1 MISQFA
7 GEYEIELIEHYL
19 REDKTQLKLREGYW
33 QIQIHLFI
41 VGAIDQFRLSE
52 EK

>member
-19 REDKTQLKLREGYW
+19 REDKTQLKLREGLLAITDTFIYCW
-33 QIQIHLFI
+33 CNRPIQTI
-41 VGAIDQFRLSE
+41 
-52 EK
+52 